1 MKMKP
6 FSSKLTESN
15 LKKLKMLAAKK
26 GAKLYQV
33 LNDLIKKA

>member
-1 MKMKP
+1 MKLRP

-26 GAKLYQV
+26 RTKLYQV
-33 LNDLIKKA
+33 LNDLIKKS